1 MLLRPRPKR
10 DVGLRRRDSALE
22 ATPHWIQQHVPP
34 KSDRSWK
41 KPGFHLRRRWPANAV
56 IKAKEGIVEEVADD
70 RVILPEI
77 AVPGNQTQNLI
88 GEDGHRRKGLHF
100 LVGQPRGLEDCALH
114 DFVAVADERAP
125 RVGAA
130 LDGVLHALG
139 DGHFGDALD
148 ESLTPRGVGF
158 GHGGGFRKGG
168 FINRMPRTVKFVE
181 LILLLDGQRR
191 AMLERRCEG
200 GRFADAIEF
209 FHERLDAES
218 RQVADGEN
226 QKFGRAIFI
235 FD

>member
-1 MLLRPRPKR
+1 MLNASTLELESGGAESFGDIFVGGEALEVLGVDHGKDVER
-10 DVGLRRRDSALE
+10 DVERR
-22 ATPHWIQQHVPP
+22 
-34 KSDRSWK
+34 
-41 KPGFHLRRRWPANAV
+41 F
-56 IKAKEGIVEEVADD
+56 GIVEEVADD

-77 AVPGNQTQNLI
+77 AVPGNQTKNLI
-88 GEDGHRRKGLHF
+88 GEARHRRKGLHF
-100 LVGQPRGLEDCALH
+100 LVGQPGGLENGALH

-125 RVGAA
+125 RVGVA
-130 LDGVLHALG
+130 LDGVLHTLG

-191 AMLERRCEG
+191 AMLERRRES
-200 GRFADAIEF
+200 GRCTDAIEF

-218 RQVADGEN
+218 GQVADGEN
-226 QKFGRAIFI
+226 EKFGRAIFI
-235 FD
+235 LD